1 MKVGVF
7 VLAVA
12 TALAPLPV
20 LAHEGPGGHGRFG
33 QAMQAELPALFAQA
47 DANGDGSLSLDEFKT
62 FKQLVAEKRTELMFQ
77 HLDANGDGKVTLDE
91 INAAHAARAAR
102 RAARHAAKSGN

>member
-7 VLAVA
+7 VLAAA
-12 TALAPLPV
+12 TALAPMAV
-20 LAHEGPGGHGRFG
+20 LAHEGHGRFG
-33 QAMQAELPALFAQA
+33 QAFQAELPALFAQA

-77 HLDANGDGKVTLDE
+77 HLDANGEGKVTLDE

>member
-7 VLAVA
+7 VLAAA

-20 LAHEGPGGHGRFG
+20 LAHEGPGGHGG
-33 QAMQAELPALFAQA
+33 WQALQAEMPALFAQA

-62 FKQLVAEKRTELMFQ
+62 FKQLVTEKRTELMFQ

-102 RAARHAAKSGN
+102 RAARHAGKSGN